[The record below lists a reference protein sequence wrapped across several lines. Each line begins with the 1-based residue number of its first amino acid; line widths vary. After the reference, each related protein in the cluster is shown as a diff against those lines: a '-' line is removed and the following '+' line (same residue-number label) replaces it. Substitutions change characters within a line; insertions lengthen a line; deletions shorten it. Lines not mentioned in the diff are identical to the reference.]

1 MAYGDFKDLARRTYS
16 DEALRDK
23 AFNIAKNHKYDG
35 YQRCLA
41 SMVYKFFDKKS
52 KGSGF
57 NISLQSNE
65 ELAEELRKPVIKK
78 FKKGTAYSGSKGD
91 IWGAGLADMQIISKI
106 NKVFR
111 FLLCL
116 TDSFSKY
123 ALVVPLNDKKGVTI
137 TFQKLLD
144 DSNRKP
150 NKIWVDKG
158 SEFYNS
164 FFKKWLKDND
174 IQMYLMHNEGKLVV
188 DERFIRTLKTKIY
201 DVNIKK

>member
-16 DEALRDK
+16 DKVLRDK

-35 YQRCLA
+35 YQRGLA
-41 SMVYKFFDKKS
+41 SMVYKFFDKTS

-57 NISLQSNE
+57 NISLESNE

-78 FKKGTAYSGSKGD
+78 FKKEQQ
-91 IWGAGLADMQIISKI
+91 LMQLISKI
-106 NKVFR
+106 NKGFR
-111 FLLCL
+111 FLLCVA
-116 TDSFSKY
+116 DIFSKY
-123 ALVVPLNDKKGVTI
+123 ALVVPLNDKNGVTI

-158 SEFYNS
+158 TEFYNS
-164 FFKKWLKDND
+164 FLKKWLKDND
-174 IQMYLMHNEGKLVV
+174 IEMYLIHNEGKPVV
-188 DERFIRTLKTKIY
+188 DERFIRPLKTKIY
-201 DVNIKK
+201 DVNIKKCVYR